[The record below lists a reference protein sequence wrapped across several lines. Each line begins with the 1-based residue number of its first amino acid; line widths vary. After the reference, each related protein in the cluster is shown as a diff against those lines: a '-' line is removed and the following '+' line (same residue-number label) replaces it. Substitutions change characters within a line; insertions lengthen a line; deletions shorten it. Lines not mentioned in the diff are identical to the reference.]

1 MSTEIENLTEALSQ
15 LNEATKRTVE
25 AIERITE
32 HNIDEHAHPA
42 IQERLSALEESDAI
56 YTRAEIKLLIEEGI
70 EEHVEKD
77 FKHAHSGWTDFD
89 DELTERLTDL
99 TDRLTKVEKQISNN
113 ESSTDSN
120 LQATLQ
126 AIADRYAKTLASLQ
140 AAYTVAANAG
150 QTELANQYKATISA
164 TMNQERDELLQA
176 MEAWQ
181 STHGGSGS
189 GGNSGSG
196 GSTGS
201 DESSSDTSDDA
212 TGALS

>member
-1 MSTEIENLTEALSQ
+1 MSTETENLTEALSQ

-25 AIERITE
+25 ATERITE
-32 HNIDEHAHPA
+32 HNTDEHAHPA
-42 IQERLSALEESDAI
+42 IQERLSALEESDTM
-56 YTRAEIKLLIEEGI
+56 YTRADIERLIEEGI
-70 EEHVEKD
+70 KEHVEKD
-77 FKHAHSGWTDFD
+77 FKHAHSGWVDFD
-89 DELTERLTDL
+89 DELTEKLTDL
-99 TDRLTKVEKQISNN
+99 ADRMTKVEKQISNN

-150 QTELANQYKATISA
+150 QIELANQYKATITA

-181 STHGGSGS
+181 STHGGSSS
-189 GGNSGSG
+189 GGN
-196 GSTGS
+196 TGW
-201 DESSSDTSDDA
+201 
-212 TGALS
+212 